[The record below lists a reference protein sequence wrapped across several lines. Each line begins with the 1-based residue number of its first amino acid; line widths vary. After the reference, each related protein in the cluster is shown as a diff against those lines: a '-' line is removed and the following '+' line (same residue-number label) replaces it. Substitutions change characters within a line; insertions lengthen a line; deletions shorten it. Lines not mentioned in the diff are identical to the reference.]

1 MMAKRAAGYV
11 RVSTAGQAEHGLGLG
26 IQREAIAEYCKREG
40 LELVGVYEDA
50 GISGS
55 NGVED
60 RIGWPELVD
69 ALEDREFSVVVVLR
83 LDRLARDLMLQENM
97 LATVQVLGGDLV
109 SIDEPDLC
117 NGDPTRTL
125 FRHIKGAISEYEK
138 AMIVARLR
146 AGRRKKARQ
155 GGYPGG
161 WVPYG
166 YKLEG
171 EGTEAR
177 PVVDEA
183 AAAIIR
189 RIFTEY
195 AQGSSMKRIAEGLTA
210 DGVSTAKGGKWA
222 QATIATIV
230 RNAFYAGRV
239 ERDGVVMRNGH
250 EAIIPEDLF
259 RACAERAEGA
269 RRGPVGKR

>member
-1 MMAKRAAGYV
+1 MAKRAAGYV

-171 EGTEAR
+171 EGTEAAGCGR
-177 PVVDEA
+177 SGGGDHPADLHR
-183 AAAIIR
+183 IR
-189 RIFTEY
+189 
-195 AQGSSMKRIAEGLTA
+195 AGL
-210 DGVSTAKGGKWA
+210 
-222 QATIATIV
+222 
-230 RNAFYAGRV
+230 
-239 ERDGVVMRNGH
+239 EH
-250 EAIIPEDLF
+250 EADRGGPDCGRRFDGEGRQVGAGYHRDHRPECLL
-259 RACAERAEGA
+259 
-269 RRGPVGKR
+269 RGPGRAGWCGHAQWA